1 MIIRPIIKN
10 DDQSVTQLI
19 RQSLRAYDLDKPGT
33 AYSDPHLDHLTSYY
47 EKIEKSGFFVIEERD
62 EIIG

>member
-10 DDQSVTQLI
+10 DDQTVAQLI

-33 AYSDPHLDHLTSYY
+33 AYSDPRLDHLTSYY
-47 EKIEKSGFFVIEERD
+47 EK
-62 EIIG
+62 

>member
-10 DDQSVTQLI
+10 DDQTVAQLI

-33 AYSDPHLDHLTSYY
+33 AYSAPRLDHLTSYY
-47 EKIEKSGFFVIEERD
+47 EK
-62 EIIG
+62 